1 MAVMTA
7 SEEVKELVAVE
18 SLVHWDGENILVG
31 VFIVYTEVAC
41 IVTFECISGFGYLV
55 TTSNTCLQRFEFL
68 SVNIESQRV
77 IMKINFMIEQDFSH
91 QKVSHGSR
99 ETAIIVAF
107 VIAVC
112 IGQIGNCG

>member
-18 SLVHWDGENILVG
+18 SLVHWNGENILVG

-41 IVTFECISGFGYLV
+41 IGTFECISGFGYLV
-55 TTSNTCLQRFEFL
+55 TTGNTCLQRFEFL

-77 IMKINFMIEQDFSH
+77 VIKINLVIE
-91 QKVSHGSR
+91 
-99 ETAIIVAF
+99 
-107 VIAVC
+107 
-112 IGQIGNCG
+112 